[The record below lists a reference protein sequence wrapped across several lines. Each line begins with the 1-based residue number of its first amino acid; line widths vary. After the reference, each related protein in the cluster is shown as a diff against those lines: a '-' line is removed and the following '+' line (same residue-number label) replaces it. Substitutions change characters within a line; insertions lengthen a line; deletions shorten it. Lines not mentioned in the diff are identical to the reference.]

1 MQNHPKARVRD
12 PGQTLPRFQ
21 DGAKIFQDG
30 FELADL
36 KVA

>member
-1 MQNHPKARVRD
+1 MQNHPKMRVRD
-12 PGQTLPRFQ
+12 LSQTLPIFR

-30 FELADL
+30 FELAFL